1 MNSAIFLDR
10 DGVVNFSIIR
20 EKKPY
25 APLYLS
31 ELEIIPEIK
40 TVIDFFKQRQ
50 FKVFVITNQPDVARG
65 KVTID
70 EVEKIN
76 EFIQSQ
82 LSIDEIFTCYHD
94 DQDQCECRKPKSG
107 AFMALSK
114 KYNIDLTESI
124 MVGDRAK
131 DIEAAR
137 NAIFSELT
145 EVIEFDSTYIN
156 YHHLSMLCDRM
167 CYKSKMISI
176 FRTLQVIK

>member
-20 EKKPY
+20 DKKPY
-25 APLYLS
+25 APMYLS

-40 TVIDFFKQRQ
+40 KVIDFFKQRQ
-50 FKVFVITNQPDVARG
+50 FKVLVVTNQPDVARG

-94 DQDQCECRKPKSG
+94 DQDQCECRKPKPG
-107 AFMALSK
+107 AFMTLSK

-137 NAIFSELT
+137 NANCPSVFIDYGYSEPKPVT
-145 EVIEFDSTYIN
+145 QNYTIN
-156 YHHLSMLCDRM
+156 SVEGLLM
-167 CYKSKMISI
+167 CLERH
-176 FRTLQVIK
+176 FEQTRA